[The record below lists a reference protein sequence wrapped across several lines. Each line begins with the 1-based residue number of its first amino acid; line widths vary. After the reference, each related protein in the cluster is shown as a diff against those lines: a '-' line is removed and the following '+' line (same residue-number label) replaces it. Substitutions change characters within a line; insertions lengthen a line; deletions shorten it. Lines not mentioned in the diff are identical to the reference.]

1 MEKGRPEQGAQG
13 GSRGAPRA
21 PDPPS
26 HSPEGRWVGRS
37 GALPSSSPQRPPGSP
52 RSAGPPQRA
61 PPPQSAGTH
70 RPQRGALPP
79 HALRDLSLALSA
91 ATPLP
96 HPPPPASPPPFSAS
110 CSLSTSMIRTG
121 DSPAAPRGS
130 PAPVPRRPGRAHSK
144 TPRSATLQH
153 GARAVPV
160 RGPAAPPAG
169 GGATGRGQ
177 WAVPRQG
184 WGRWVPREGA
194 GPGGREGGAG
204 KAAGKAR
211 SQRLPTDRQGPSA
224 AALGVFSCR
233 ESSSRPRHADPRG
246 WGTRS
251 LPPCTPR
258 PLRELLFFPPRFQA
272 EAALPPPTLS
282 PCSCKDVPVFLFS
295 RSQIPG

>member
-1 MEKGRPEQGAQG
+1 MEKGRPERGAQG

-21 PDPPS
+21 TDPPS
-26 HSPEGRWVGRS
+26 RSPEGRWVGRS
-37 GALPSSSPQRPPGSP
+37 GALPSTAPQRPPGSP

-61 PPPQSAGTH
+61 PPPHSAGTH

-79 HALRDLSLALSA
+79 HGLRDLSLAFSA

-96 HPPPPASPPPFSAS
+96 HPPPPDSPPPFSAS
-110 CSLSTSMIRTG
+110 CSLSTSMIRPG

-130 PAPVPRRPGRAHSK
+130 PAPVPRRPGRALSK

-184 WGRWVPREGA
+184 RGQWVPREGE
-194 GPGGREGGAG
+194 GPGGREGGTG

-211 SQRLPTDRQGPSA
+211 PQRPPDRPAGTVCGGSGLLFRPRVFISA
-224 AALGVFSCR
+224 SSCR
-233 ESSSRPRHADPRG
+233 SSVGGNAEPSPMHAPAPQRVLVLSSR
-246 WGTRS
+246 
-251 LPPCTPR
+251 
-258 PLRELLFFPPRFQA
+258 
-272 EAALPPPTLS
+272 LS
-282 PCSCKDVPVFLFS
+282 
-295 RSQIPG
+295 G